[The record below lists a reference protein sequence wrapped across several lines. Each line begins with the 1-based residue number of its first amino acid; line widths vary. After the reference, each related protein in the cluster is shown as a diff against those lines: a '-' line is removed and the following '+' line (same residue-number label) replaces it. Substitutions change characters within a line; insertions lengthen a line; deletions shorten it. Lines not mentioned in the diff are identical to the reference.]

1 MIAYLRNG
9 LPPPAQS
16 EFLSGVFNLEL
27 RRNWEAVK
35 LELQTKCSFL
45 DEKLLWE
52 NETRSRNDSREKV
65 LTKFKFL
72 LPINLRGQVYLSPV
86 YCLVMWAN
94 YFLFLE
100 FTLILVTK
108 TVNKGKLKLLPY
120 FNFGNEKW
128 ISYIQECKL
137 VQPLWR
143 NNVLLSSKVKDIHTY
158 DLRIP
163 LLDIHF

>member
-1 MIAYLRNG
+1 MVYLHRPSQSSCLEFSIWSWEEIGRRWSWNYKQNAPSLTRNCYERMK
-9 LPPPAQS
+9 P
-16 EFLSGVFNLEL
+16 
-27 RRNWEAVK
+27 EA
-35 LELQTKCSFL
+35 EMS
-45 DEKLLWE
+45 
-52 NETRSRNDSREKV
+52 SREKV

-72 LPINLRGQVYLSPV
+72 LPINPRGQVCLSPV

-120 FNFGNEKW
+120 FNCGNEKW